1 MNEVT
6 VTDAALRE
14 AASKGSDEFLALVI
28 DAICAS
34 VNNELTAETM
44 AQLNADQITLYGFK
58 ILHEEVIIVWKLF
71 KKSHEFFITTFACE
85 FLHILLKELS
95 TLVNQL

>member
-34 VNNELTAETM
+34 VNDELTAETM
-44 AQLNADQITLYGFK
+44 AQLNADQITLALRFYT
-58 ILHEEVIIVWKLF
+58 
-71 KKSHEFFITTFACE
+71 KKSWMVV
-85 FLHILLKELS
+85 LYS
-95 TLVNQL
+95 